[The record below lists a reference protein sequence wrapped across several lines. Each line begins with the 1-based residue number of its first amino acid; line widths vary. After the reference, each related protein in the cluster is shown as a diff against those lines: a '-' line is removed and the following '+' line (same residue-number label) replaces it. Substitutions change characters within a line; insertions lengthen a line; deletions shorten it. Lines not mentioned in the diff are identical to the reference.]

1 MSGTDS
7 RHELSTDLAPDASI
21 GEVRAEIDSA
31 RHDATR
37 TVAVLVDR
45 FAVGEQA
52 RRRVRVAANR
62 AIPAQVSEPARK
74 VLALLGGLPLWV
86 RIGVPAIVVL
96 RVVFRHRKR

>member
-31 RHDATR
+31 RHDAAR

-45 FAVGEQA
+45 FAVGERA
-52 RRRVRVAANR
+52 RRRVRVVATR
-62 AIPAQVSEPARK
+62 AIPPQVSEPARK
-74 VLALLGGLPLWV
+74 AVALVGRLPLWV
-86 RIGVPAIVVL
+86 RIGVPAIVLL
-96 RVVFRHRKR
+96 RIVFRRRKR